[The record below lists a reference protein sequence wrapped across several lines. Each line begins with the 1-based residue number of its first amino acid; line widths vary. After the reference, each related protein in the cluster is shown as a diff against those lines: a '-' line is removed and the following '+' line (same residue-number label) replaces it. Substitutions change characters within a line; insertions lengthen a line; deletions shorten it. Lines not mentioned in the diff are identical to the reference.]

1 MGYLCSLSIFFVGIY
16 GKAHICVASGCWFY
30 FFSHFANSFDNSILP
45 CIVYYQDES
54 RGLQKDISYR
64 SRPLMVSERSMK
76 CCMI

>member
-45 CIVYYQDES
+45 
-54 RGLQKDISYR
+54 
-64 SRPLMVSERSMK
+64 
-76 CCMI
+76 